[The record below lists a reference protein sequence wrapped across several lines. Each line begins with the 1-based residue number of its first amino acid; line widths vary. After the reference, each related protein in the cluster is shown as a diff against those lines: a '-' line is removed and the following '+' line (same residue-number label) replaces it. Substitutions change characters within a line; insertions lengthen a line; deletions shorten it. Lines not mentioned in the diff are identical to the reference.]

1 VTTTAFGQAPAETD
15 DLHAVFDAGMATAR
29 AGLGHQHPFF
39 IEGKPRDGAGTRQEW
54 SPIDRDIVI
63 GDYAQATAADVDEAV
78 DVSTTF
84 APTWGATGWQERVDI
99 VRRAADLMEARR
111 GELAAI
117 SVLETAK
124 NRMEAFGEVD
134 ELIGLVRL
142 NCEQVEENEG
152 FRYRLPGDG
161 SASNFMDVLRPY
173 GVWGLISP
181 FNFPLALAANPVS
194 AALLAGNCLVFKPA
208 HQGVLTGLK
217 IYEIFREAGIPAE
230 AFHVV
235 PGRGAV
241 VGARIASHPGIGGIT
256 FTGSYDVGMGI
267 YRQRD
272 GAPRPTICELGGK
285 NPSVVTDKADI
296 AKAAEGV
303 MHGAFGFGGQKCASN
318 SRSYVQRSV
327 YGEFVEQLRSMA
339 EDIVIGDPSER
350 GVYLGPLIND
360 AAGERYTT
368 AVAEARANG
377 TVLTGGETLT
387 GGVHDRGNYVRPTVV
402 EVPEDSWLFKREL
415 FTPFIAVE
423 PYDDLGDAIAKA
435 NDTEFGLTAG
445 FFSEDPGEI
454 DRFLDHIEAGVVYVN
469 RRASS
474 TTGAWPGLQTFGGW
488 KGSGTSGRSV
498 GGRFYVSQYMR
509 EQSRTV
515 IAI

>member
-1 VTTTAFGQAPAETD
+1 MTTTAFGQAPAETD

-63 GDYAQATAADVDEAV
+63 GDFAQATAGDVDEAV
-78 DVSTTF
+78 DVSTAF
-84 APTWGATGWQERVDI
+84 APTWGATWWQERVDI
-99 VRRAADLMEARR
+99 VRRAADLMDARR

-217 IYEIFREAGIPAE
+217 IYEYLPRGG
-230 AFHVV
+230 H
-235 PGRGAV
+235 PGRGV
-241 VGARIASHPGIGGIT
+241 PRRARSRGGGRRPDRGPSRHRRDHVHG
-256 FTGSYDVGMGI
+256 FV
-267 YRQRD
+267 RRRD
-272 GAPRPTICELGGK
+272 GHLPPA
-285 NPSVVTDKADI
+285 
-296 AKAAEGV
+296 
-303 MHGAFGFGGQKCASN
+303 
-318 SRSYVQRSV
+318 
-327 YGEFVEQLRSMA
+327 
-339 EDIVIGDPSER
+339 
-350 GVYLGPLIND
+350 
-360 AAGERYTT
+360 
-368 AVAEARANG
+368 
-377 TVLTGGETLT
+377 
-387 GGVHDRGNYVRPTVV
+387 
-402 EVPEDSWLFKREL
+402 
-415 FTPFIAVE
+415 
-423 PYDDLGDAIAKA
+423 
-435 NDTEFGLTAG
+435 
-445 FFSEDPGEI
+445 
-454 DRFLDHIEAGVVYVN
+454 
-469 RRASS
+469 
-474 TTGAWPGLQTFGGW
+474 
-488 KGSGTSGRSV
+488 
-498 GGRFYVSQYMR
+498 
-509 EQSRTV
+509 
-515 IAI
+515 